1 MNFHPYSSSGALW
14 LVSAGAGAGAGRLD
28 ANSNSAAN
36 SPPLGVPLVGGEDDV
51 LDVDSE
57 TV

>member
-14 LVSAGAGAGAGRLD
+14 LVSAGRLD

>member
-14 LVSAGAGAGAGRLD
+14 LVSAGAGAGRLD